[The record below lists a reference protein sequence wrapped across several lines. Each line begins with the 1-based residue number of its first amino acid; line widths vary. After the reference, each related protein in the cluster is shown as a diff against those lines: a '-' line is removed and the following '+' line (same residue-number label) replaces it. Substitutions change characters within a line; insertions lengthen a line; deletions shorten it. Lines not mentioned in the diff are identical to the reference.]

1 MSILGLIRKVIPNK
15 NKHYTVA
22 TGPFIMAISSPIPS
36 VQRYIESHYANNLM
50 TESDSVFIDF
60 AIHIGFGKGLRRWF
74 RQQATFMF
82 NHHEPFKP
90 LPLAQANAMLEWGM
104 NWVIS
109 SHAHQYLIIHAATL
123 EKDGK
128 GIIISAPSGSGKST
142 LCAYLAANGWQLL
155 SDELALIDPESLQ
168 LYGLGRP
175 INLKNQSVDLMRNYY
190 APSEFSSII
199 QDTHKGKIGLVKAP
213 VVSELSAK
221 DVRNTEKR
229 SQLVAI
235 PELLIFVNYDPSEP
249 CYVEQVTQS
258 HALTEIIQNSFNFG
272 LLNQQG
278 FTTAKKLVEQTK
290 AIFIEY
296 HNFQDCE
303 SVIKEYLNERS
314 SSPSEPS
321 GNTASSECAHI
332 T

>member
-1 MSILGLIRKVIPNK
+1 MPIFDFLKRIIPHK
-15 NKHYTVA
+15 NKHYTFV
-22 TGPFIMAISSPIPS
+22 TGPFTMAVSSPIPN
-36 VQRYIESHYANNLM
+36 VQRYIESHYGNNLI
-50 TESDSVFIDF
+50 EDNDSVFTDF
-60 AIHIGFGKGLRRWF
+60 TIHLGYGKGIRRWF

-90 LPLAQANAMLEWGM
+90 LPLNQANAMLEWGM
-104 NWVIS
+104 NWIIS
-109 SHAHQYLIIHAATL
+109 SYAHQYLIIHAATL

-155 SDELALIDPESLQ
+155 SDELALIDPDTLQ
-168 LYGLGRP
+168 LHGLGRP

-190 APSEFSSII
+190 AHSEFSPII
-199 QDTHKGKIGLVKAP
+199 QDTHKGKISLVKAP
-213 VVSELSAK
+213 MVTHQFAQHSSRLSEPPRLTADPALFVFVSY
-221 DVRNTEKR
+221 VPT
-229 SQLVAI
+229 
-235 PELLIFVNYDPSEP
+235 EP
-249 CYVEQVTQS
+249 CYVEKVTQS

-278 FTTAKKLVEQTK
+278 FKTAKALAQKTK

-296 HNFQDCE
+296 HNFQECE
-303 SVIKEYLNERS
+303 SVIKEYLDERS
-314 SSPSEPS
+314 SIPSQQS
-321 GNTASSECAHI
+321 GNTASSGCAHI